1 MVFFSTV
8 ASVLR
13 CGGVAVTRI
22 FLLWTAHV
30 GHAAAAY
37 FHVVIVKH
45 GAEIVVWWA
54 VFLDD
59 VEENLATL
67 GCTLF
72 LYGCCLRLLSRC
84 YC

>member
-13 CGGVAVTRI
+13 CGGGVNKD

-30 GHAAAAY
+30 GHAAVAY
-37 FHVVIVKH
+37 FHVVILKD
-45 GAEIVVWWA
+45 GAEIVVWWE
-54 VFLDD
+54 VLLDD

-67 GCTLF
+67 VF
-72 LYGCCLRLLSRC
+72 KFFSVWVLS
-84 YC
+84 